1 LNLQLQLVH
10 ARQGVQWIRQ
20 GFGVFMTRSSS
31 FALLFGVLML
41 GVLVLQSLSWPGT
54 VVMLACMPLM
64 SLWFVLL
71 THQVLAQ
78 EPIGLVQTLRAPF
91 VTQGTLPTAD
101 GLKPSRHL
109 RALALLGLIQVLAVV
124 LIYVLGDWLDGGAL
138 QKLMEQAAT
147 ASGEATKN
155 VITADEIS
163 ADVQI
168 GLFVR
173 LGLGAALSIP
183 FWHAPMLVYWG
194 AYSAPKALFASTLA
208 IWHNRGAFALYVL
221 GWLSLGITVLTI
233 LSMLSTLVGSAA
245 LTALLLPTAWLVL
258 CTVFY
263 ASLYFTFAAC
273 FAVAQ

>member
-1 LNLQLQLVH
+1 LTLQLQLVN

-20 GFGVFMTRSSS
+20 GFAVFVARSGS

-41 GVLVLQSLSWPGT
+41 GILVLQALSWPGA
-54 VVMLACMPLM
+54 VLMMACMPLM

-78 EPIGLVQTLRAPF
+78 KPMSLIQTLRAPF
-91 VTQGTLPTAD
+91 VTRGTLA
-101 GLKPSRHL
+101 GVGAQQSRQL
-109 RALALLGLIQVLAVV
+109 RALALLGLIQVAGVV

-138 QKLMEQAAT
+138 QKLMEQAAMQSSET
-147 ASGEATKN
+147 TKPVISPEVISSEA
-155 VITADEIS
+155 
-163 ADVQI
+163 QL
-168 GLFVR
+168 GLLVR

-208 IWHNRGAFALYVL
+208 VWHNRGAFALYVV
-221 GWLSLGITVLTI
+221 GWLGIGMAVLTTTS
-233 LSMLSTLVGSAA
+233 LLATLLGSA

-263 ASLYFTFAAC
+263 ASLYFTFAGC
-273 FAVAQ
+273 FAASE